1 MNVIVWY
8 FVHRNRLIYEERIT
22 GNIKCEDRINP
33 KTDRNRSEIT
43 DMKENHINE
52 YKTRW
57 KRSFGCDNWCHKQL
71 CPKQA
76 IIQFLFT

>member
-22 GNIKCEDRINP
+22 GIIKCEDRINP

-52 YKTRW
+52 YKTR
-57 KRSFGCDNWCHKQL
+57 
-71 CPKQA
+71 
-76 IIQFLFT
+76 